1 MSYFLGAQLQSALGN
16 CNMANRST
24 IIAQFEQV
32 AREQGKKL
40 APLSDDL
47 VLLESGLDSLCMAI
61 IVARLEDSLGLDP
74 FNTAEDLDLPV
85 TLGDFVR
92 LYDHAAE

>member
-1 MSYFLGAQLQSALGN
+1 MV
-16 CNMANRST
+16 NRST
-24 IIAQFEQV
+24 IIAQFEEV

-61 IVARLEDSLGLDP
+61 IVARLEDSLGRDP
-74 FNTAEDLDLPV
+74 FNAAEDLDLPV
-85 TLGDFVR
+85 TLGDFIR
-92 LYDHAAE
+92 LYDYAAK